1 MKFEPWFMLS
11 LLIPYVQN
19 ILGSKTI
26 FTVLLEL
33 CTVVSLIVGDSS
45 STSSPEKTLARGTLY
60 SSIDAKYISNQHILR
75 LLPLATKAYIHQQ
88 FLISAAKPL
97 HKTIA
102 SQKSLPG
109 ACLLIIL
116 TVCRRNQCTFAMFC
130 EPFTYANCAVIL
142 VRRTMRQI

>member
-1 MKFEPWFMLS
+1 MLS

-75 LLPLATKAYIHQQ
+75 LLPLATKVYIH
-88 FLISAAKPL
+88 
-97 HKTIA
+97 
-102 SQKSLPG
+102 
-109 ACLLIIL
+109 
-116 TVCRRNQCTFAMFC
+116 
-130 EPFTYANCAVIL
+130 
-142 VRRTMRQI
+142 